1 MDPDT
6 SNPDP
11 DPGRHFYTRQ
21 NLKLRYLTTKFSF
34 FKSEPRL
41 NPEITRYLATGWLVR
56 SKISQM
62 KKNNKYFVE
71 KDMIFGVKNR

>member
-6 SNPDP
+6 SNPDPDPDPANFVNPDPDP

-34 FKSEPRL
+34 FKYEPRL
-41 NPEITRYLATGWLVR
+41 NPEITRYLTTGWPLEA
-56 SKISQM
+56 
-62 KKNNKYFVE
+62 KYR
-71 KDMIFGVKNR
+71 K

>member
-6 SNPDP
+6 SNPDPDPANFVNPDP

-34 FKSEPRL
+34 FKYEPRL
-41 NPEITRYLATGWLVR
+41 NPEITRYLTTGWPLEA
-56 SKISQM
+56 
-62 KKNNKYFVE
+62 KYR
-71 KDMIFGVKNR
+71 K